1 MVGANELTII
11 ITSAPIGN
19 YERPAVGTDRLTD
32 GPTDRRTGGV
42 IGKLHFQVKLLGRES
57 K

>member
-19 YERPAVGTDRLTD
+19 YERPAVATDRLTD

-42 IGKLHFQVKLLGRES
+42 IGKFQVKLLGRKS